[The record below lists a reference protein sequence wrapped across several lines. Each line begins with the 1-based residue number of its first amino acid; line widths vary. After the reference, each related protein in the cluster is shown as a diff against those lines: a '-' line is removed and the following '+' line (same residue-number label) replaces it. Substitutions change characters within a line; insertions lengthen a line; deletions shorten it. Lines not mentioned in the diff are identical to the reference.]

1 MALDGEPKDGDFV
14 RYIEMLNR
22 QAGGSPG
29 QVLPRQR
36 GVPRRGRRGAAL
48 PDNAAGAPAPAAPG
62 GPAAPADEPAA
73 APPTL
78 AARTGQRRI
87 ALGLTIAGMFA
98 LWHAVSMLVA
108 ALDRDAVDLDDLIPV
123 IFLAVCAFM
132 LFKGGS
138 RLRSA
143 QKRTPLPK
151 LPPLS
156 TLPGGKKHQA

>member
-29 QVLPRQR
+29 QVPPRQR
-36 GVPRRGRRGAAL
+36 GVPRGGRRGAAQ
-48 PDNAAGAPAPAAPG
+48 PADAAGAPAPAAPG
-62 GPAAPADEPAA
+62 SPAEPAA

-108 ALDRDAVDLDDLIPV
+108 ALDRDTVDIDDLIPV

-143 QKRTPLPK
+143 QTRAPLPK

-156 TLPGGKKHQA
+156 TLPGGKKRQA